1 MFKPRL
7 AHRIMPLLL
16 AAYVS
21 CWSSAQSNT
30 RALSPAMPVS
40 SGYLGFDRNLYPG
53 DQALPAIAKRFA
65 FIGYW
70 LNNPPGE
77 VSNTWTG
84 KRNLVKS
91 NNLGFLVLWNGRL
104 DKEILNNIKRGT
116 SAAAFGAADARDA
129 VQAAKR
135 EGFPAGATLFLD
147 QEEGGRLLGEQ
158 ADYLFA
164 WTEGVSAGGF
174 HPGAYV
180 SGQPVPDGPGKSITT
195 AQNIKD
201 VVSVKHLH
209 PVALFVAQDS
219 CPPSNGC
226 TVTPP
231 SLKASGTQG
240 AIVWQF
246 SQSPRR
252 PAITQAC
259 MKTYGKDGNCY
270 VPDLPGLLLDLDV
283 AAERD
288 PSHGR

>member
-7 AHRIMPLLL
+7 AHRIMPFLL

-147 QEEGGRLLGEQ
+147 LDRGSERRRLSPRCLRQWAACAGRSGQVDHNSAEHQGCRVGETSSFCGAVRSPGQ
-158 ADYLFA
+158 LSAFQWMHGHA
-164 WTEGVSAGGF
+164 TTTEGERNARSHCLAVFTEPAPPRNHAS
-174 HPGAYV
+174 
-180 SGQPVPDGPGKSITT
+180 
-195 AQNIKD
+195 
-201 VVSVKHLH
+201 LH
-209 PVALFVAQDS
+209 E
-219 CPPSNGC
+219 
-226 TVTPP
+226 
-231 SLKASGTQG
+231 
-240 AIVWQF
+240 
-246 SQSPRR
+246 
-252 PAITQAC
+252 
-259 MKTYGKDGNCY
+259 
-270 VPDLPGLLLDLDV
+270 DL
-283 AAERD
+283 R
-288 PSHGR
+288 